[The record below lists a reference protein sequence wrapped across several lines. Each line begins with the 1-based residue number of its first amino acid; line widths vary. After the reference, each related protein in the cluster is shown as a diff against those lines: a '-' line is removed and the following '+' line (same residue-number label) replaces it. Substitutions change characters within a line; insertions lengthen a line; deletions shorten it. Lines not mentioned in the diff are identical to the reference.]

1 MHAKLF
7 SEMYSLSSANS
18 CIVDI
23 EIKHRNLQIGI
34 HEYSYKSSQLWFDI
48 ILREF
53 PLAGEGVQP
62 NCILQLI
69 TTKVV

>member
-18 CIVDI
+18 CMWILRSSIV
-23 EIKHRNLQIGI
+23 NLQIGI

-53 PLAGEGVQP
+53 PLAGEGVLP